1 MGISLHKT
9 VVCLILLN
17 RRIFTLF
24 FFAESEQSSQN
35 PVYQLVIDKPD
46 IYCKTAG
53 EKLISG
59 SESISIMWVFPTEN
73 TEQIIFPF
81 NNCKVRILAQETNNQ
96 LSFKATMKDCHGNF
110 VFWPDLTRGSNSIS
124 FTEEKKYFKQED
136 RQIET
141 DGDLQGAVSVSC
153 NFDKGAMQSNN
164 VDFKDLSFRVYLTQ
178 KDWEVLD
185 VTWVFNLLALL
196 NSS

>member
-1 MGISLHKT
+1 MSE
-9 VVCLILLN
+9 
-17 RRIFTLF
+17 
-24 FFAESEQSSQN
+24 ESSEN
-35 PVYQLVIDKPD
+35 PIYQLVIDKPD
-46 IYCKTAG
+46 IYCKTTG
-53 EKLISG
+53 EKLVSG

-73 TEQIIFPF
+73 TKQIEFPF
-81 NNCKVRILAQETNNQ
+81 NNCKVRILAQENDNQ
-96 LSFKATMKDCHGNF
+96 LSFKATMKDCYGNF
-110 VFWPDLTRGSNSIS
+110 AFWPDIVRGSSSIS

-153 NFDKGAMQSNN
+153 SFDKGAMLSNN
-164 VDFKDLSFRVYLTQ
+164 VDFKELSFRVYLTQ

>member
-1 MGISLHKT
+1 MSE
-9 VVCLILLN
+9 
-17 RRIFTLF
+17 
-24 FFAESEQSSQN
+24 ESSEN
-35 PVYQLVIDKPD
+35 PIYQLVIDKPD
-46 IYCKTAG
+46 IYCKTTG
-53 EKLISG
+53 EKLVSG

-73 TEQIIFPF
+73 TKQIEFPF
-81 NNCKVRILAQETNNQ
+81 NNCKVRILAHENDNQ
-96 LSFKATMKDCHGNF
+96 LSFKATMKDCYGNF
-110 VFWPDLTRGSNSIS
+110 AFWPDIARGSSSIS

-153 NFDKGAMQSNN
+153 RFDKGAMLSNN
-164 VDFKDLSFRVYLTQ
+164 VDFKELSFRVYLTQ